1 MKRYLTLVKGYHFFE
16 VHFHPKSFTKSFN
29 QEEIGDRYGEGV
41 YVSLKT
47 FFKNKK
53 SINAIPIVVRNSYT

>member
-16 VHFHPKSFTKSFN
+16 VHFHPKSFN
-29 QEEIGDRYGEGV
+29 QEEIGDKYGEGV